1 MWAMK
6 KPQSDEWSVIKKLLP
21 RGWKKAARVTGAF
34 QRARYTLDPGPLLR
48 LLLFHAVNDGG
59 LRETVALAKAS
70 GIIAMSHVSLFKRL
84 KASGPWLEWLG
95 AELCRGLR
103 DEPRLPEGL
112 RPRAIDSTT
121 VQGPAS
127 KGIDWRLHYSL
138 DLLSL
143 SCDWFEVTDVHGGER
158 LERTPMSQGDVLL
171 ADRNFLRPAGVRAA
185 VGCGAEVL
193 IRLRWAHPEM
203 TTPEGKP
210 FKALNRARRLRVGKV
225 GAWPVRLMDPEGDP
239 IAGRVVAVKLP
250 APLAAKA
257 KRKATREATKK
268 GRIPD
273 GRSIA
278 AAQLVMVFSTLPEE
292 RLSHSNVLDLYRCR
306 WQVEIAFKRLKQLL
320 RLGRLPHQNA
330 QAARSWILSKLVVA
344 LLLET
349 MFRNASAFFPWG
361 YALKNTEGD
370 DC

>member
-1 MWAMK
+1 M
-6 KPQSDEWSVIKKLLP
+6 
-21 RGWKKAARVTGAF
+21 
-34 QRARYTLDPGPLLR
+34 
-48 LLLFHAVNDGG
+48 
-59 LRETVALAKAS
+59 
-70 GIIAMSHVSLFKRL
+70 
-84 KASGPWLEWLG
+84 
-95 AELCRGLR
+95 
-103 DEPRLPEGL
+103 
-112 RPRAIDSTT
+112 
-121 VQGPAS
+121 
-127 KGIDWRLHYSL
+127 
-138 DLLSL
+138 
-143 SCDWFEVTDVHGGER
+143 
-158 LERTPMSQGDVLL
+158 
-171 ADRNFLRPAGVRAA
+171 
-185 VGCGAEVL
+185 
-193 IRLRWAHPEM
+193 
-203 TTPEGKP
+203 
-210 FKALNRARRLRVGKV
+210 
-225 GAWPVRLMDPEGDP
+225 
-239 IAGRVVAVKLP
+239 
-250 APLAAKA
+250 AAKA